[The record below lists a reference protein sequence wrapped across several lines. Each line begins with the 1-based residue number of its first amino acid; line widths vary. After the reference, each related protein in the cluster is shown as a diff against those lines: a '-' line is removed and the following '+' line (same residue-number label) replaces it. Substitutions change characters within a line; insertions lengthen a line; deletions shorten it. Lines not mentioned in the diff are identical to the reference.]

1 MLRSQW
7 KRTIGI
13 ETREAAKESASIYRR
28 FLRTDCSIK
37 FSLLEREM
45 KKSQMVLIGLLCFG
59 VFLTLLTYTLIA
71 PLLPS
76 ELLKRDISS
85 LYNGVIIG

>member
-1 MLRSQW
+1 
-7 KRTIGI
+7 
-13 ETREAAKESASIYRR
+13 
-28 FLRTDCSIK
+28 
-37 FSLLEREM
+37 
-45 KKSQMVLIGLLCFG
+45 MVLIGLLCFG